1 VTRLAAGESY
11 IELLQPTDDGGTIAM
26 FLERR
31 GMGLH
36 HITVAVE
43 DIELEMRT
51 LMARGVQMIDHEA
64 REGPDGRVAFIH
76 PSSTGGVLI
85 EMTEPIPPP
94 TIAPPTSTT
103 PA

>member
-1 VTRLAAGESY
+1 
-11 IELLQPTDDGGTIAM
+11 
-26 FLERR
+26 
-31 GMGLH
+31 MGLH

-51 LMARGVQMIDHEA
+51 LMARGVQMIDQQA
-64 REGPDGRVAFIH
+64 RDGPEGRVAFIH
-76 PSSTGGVLI
+76 PNSTGGVLI

-94 TIAPPTSTT
+94 TIAPPSSTT